1 MEISD
6 ADSSTD
12 RLAVVRVI
20 PEDSVQVE
28 TQISGA
34 PKDVW
39 KLTTFDLSTY
49 AGQVAGLAL

>member
-1 MEISD
+1 M
-6 ADSSTD
+6 
-12 RLAVVRVI
+12 RVI